1 MWYNVINA
9 TFLRLYMMNRDKQN
23 KVISDLMADYNELV
37 DQIFRF
43 VYFKVSSKELAQ
55 DLTQDSF
62 LSVLEYLQKEGREEI
77 KNIRAFVYRTA
88 RNKVIDYYRKK
99 GRVIYSDEAV
109 LAEEK
114 KFTKDD
120 IAIKQ
125 DAKMLIEKLNLLGDD
140 DKEILIM
147 RYVEDL
153 DIKEI
158 ASIVGKSQVA
168 ARVQIFRATQ
178 RFKKI
183 VNRK

>member
-1 MWYNVINA
+1 
-9 TFLRLYMMNRDKQN
+9 MMNRDKQN
-23 KVISDLMADYNELV
+23 KAINELMADYNELV
-37 DQIFRF
+37 DRIFRF
-43 VYFKVSSKELAQ
+43 VYFKVSGKELAQ

-62 LSVLEYLQKEGREEI
+62 LSVLEYLQKEDREAI
-77 KNIRAFVYRTA
+77 KNIRAFVFRTA

-125 DAKMLIEKLNLLGDD
+125 DAKMLIEKLNLLGES
-140 DKEILIM
+140 DKEILTM

-158 ASIVGKSQVA
+158 AQVIGKSQVA
-168 ARVQIFRATQ
+168 ARVQIFRATK
-178 RFKKI
+178 RLKNLLNTKK
-183 VNRK
+183 

>member
-1 MWYNVINA
+1 
-9 TFLRLYMMNRDKQN
+9 MNSDKQN
-23 KVISDLMADYNELV
+23 KAINDLMADYNELV

-62 LSVLEYLQKEGREEI
+62 LSVLEYLQKEDREAI
-77 KNIRAFVYRTA
+77 KNIRAFVFRTA

-125 DAKMLIEKLNLLGDD
+125 DAKMLIEKLSLLGEG
-140 DKEILIM
+140 DKEILTM

-158 ASIVGKSQVA
+158 AQVIDKSQVA
-168 ARVQIFRATQ
+168 VRVQIFRATQ
-178 RFKKI
+178 KLKKI
-183 VNRK
+183 VSRE

>member
-1 MWYNVINA
+1 
-9 TFLRLYMMNRDKQN
+9 MMNSDKQN
-23 KVISDLMADYNELV
+23 KAINDLMADYNELA

-62 LSVLEYLQKEGREEI
+62 LSVLEYLHPSTGSGHENIREI

-125 DAKMLIEKLNLLGDD
+125 DAKMLIEKLNLLGED
-140 DKEILIM
+140 DKEILTM

-168 ARVQIFRATQ
+168 ARVQIFRAT
-178 RFKKI
+178 RKLKKI
-183 VNRK
+183 VNKK

>member
-1 MWYNVINA
+1 MING
-9 TFLRLYMMNRDKQN
+9 NIQN
-23 KVISDLMADYNELV
+23 KAINDLTADYNELV

-43 VYFKVSSKELAQ
+43 VYFKVSNKEIAQ
-55 DLTQDSF
+55 DLTQESF
-62 LSVLEYLQKEGREEI
+62 LSVLEYLQKEGREEV
-77 KNIRAFVYRTA
+77 KNIRAFVFQTA

-99 GRVIYSDEAV
+99 GRIIYSDEAV

-114 KFTKDD
+114 NFIRDD

-125 DAKMLIEKLNLLGDD
+125 DAKMLIEKLNLLCED
-140 DKEILIM
+140 DKEILTM

-178 RFKKI
+178 KLKKI
-183 VNRK
+183 VNSK

>member
-1 MWYNVINA
+1 
-9 TFLRLYMMNRDKQN
+9 MNTGGQN
-23 KVISDLMADYNELV
+23 KAINDLMVDYNEFV

-43 VYFKVSSKELAQ
+43 VYFKVSNKEIAQ

-62 LSVLEYLQKEGREEI
+62 LSVLEYLQKEGQEEV
-77 KNIRAFVYRTA
+77 KNIRSFIFRTA

-114 KFTKDD
+114 NFIRDD

-125 DAKMLIEKLNLLGDD
+125 DAKMLIEKLALLGED
-140 DKEILIM
+140 DKEILTM

-153 DIKEI
+153 GIKEI
-158 ASIVGKSQVA
+158 AQIVGKSQVA
-168 ARVQIFRATQ
+168 ARVQIFRAI
-178 RFKKI
+178 KKL
-183 VNRK
+183 RKIIEK